1 MNLRKRI
8 IFELE
13 RLRRKNLQ
21 QLHPLQQLFWESTLR
36 CNVHCLHCGSDCSS
50 SETTP
55 DMPAEDFLRVID
67 QSITPHVD
75 PHKVLIIIS
84 GGEPLMRKDLA
95 QVGAALKQRG
105 YPWGMVTNGLAL
117 TEKRFKELLAAGLR
131 SIAISFDGLELDH
144 NWLRQHPLAFEGAT
158 RAIKLAAQFG
168 VQEFRSLE
176 VLISTEGLERV
187 SANANG
193 QENTTEQAQSA
204 AEPLNSSSAASA
216 PLNSS
221 SAASEP
227 LNLGTSEPLN
237 SSSATSEPLNRGE
250 ASPEQRSALVWDV
263 VTCVNQRTI
272 NQLDEIQQY
281 LWSIGVRNWRLI
293 TIDPMGRA
301 AENPELI
308 LTHEQHRQVLEYIKE
323 KRKEGL
329 HISYS
334 CEGFMPEY
342 EMEIRDHL
350 FHCAAGISIASI
362 LVDGSISACTSVR
375 GKYYQGNI
383 YKDDF
388 WEVWENGFKD
398 YRNRKWMKKLE
409 PCNDCKLWRYC
420 EGGGMHL
427 RREDGALMLCHHNK
441 LQGE

>member
-1 MNLRKRI
+1 MKLRKRI

-36 CNVHCLHCGSDCSS
+36 CHVHCLHCGSDCSS
-50 SETTP
+50 SEVTP

-117 TEKRFKELLAAGLR
+117 TEKRFRELMAAGLR
-131 SIAISFDGLELDH
+131 SMAISFDGLELDH

-158 RAIKLAAQFG
+158 RAIKLAAATP
-168 VQEFRSLE
+168 SL
-176 VLISTEGLERV
+176 T
-187 SANANG
+187 
-193 QENTTEQAQSA
+193 
-204 AEPLNSSSAASA
+204 
-216 PLNSS
+216 
-221 SAASEP
+221 
-227 LNLGTSEPLN
+227 
-237 SSSATSEPLNRGE
+237 
-250 ASPEQRSALVWDV
+250 WDV

-272 NQLDEIQQY
+272 NQLDEMQEY

-301 AENPELI
+301 AHNPEL
-308 LTHEQHRQVLEYIKE
+308 LLNAEQMRYLLEYIRE
-323 KRKEGL
+323 KRKQGL

-342 EMEIRDHL
+342 EMDIRDHL
-350 FHCAAGISIASI
+350 FHCAAGVSIASI
-362 LVDGSISACTSVR
+362 LIDGSISACTSVR

-388 WEVWENGFKD
+388 WEVWENGFKP
-398 YRNRKWMKKLE
+398 YRNRQWMKQLE

-427 RREDGALMLCHHNK
+427 RREDGELMLCHNNK
-441 LQGE
+441 LQEGCAKVAQR

>member
-1 MNLRKRI
+1 MKLRKRI

-50 SETTP
+50 SEVTP

-67 QSITPHVD
+67 QSVTPHVD

-95 QVGAALKQRG
+95 EVGAALKQRG

-117 TEKRFKELLAAGLR
+117 TEKRFKELMASGLR
-131 SIAISFDGLELDH
+131 SMAISFDGMKDNH
-144 NWLRQHPLAFEGAT
+144 NWMRQHPLAFDGAT
-158 RAIKLAAQFG
+158 RAIKLAAATP
-168 VQEFRSLE
+168 SL
-176 VLISTEGLERV
+176 T
-187 SANANG
+187 
-193 QENTTEQAQSA
+193 
-204 AEPLNSSSAASA
+204 
-216 PLNSS
+216 
-221 SAASEP
+221 
-227 LNLGTSEPLN
+227 
-237 SSSATSEPLNRGE
+237 
-250 ASPEQRSALVWDV
+250 WDV
-263 VTCVNQRTI
+263 VTCVNQRSI
-272 NQLDEIQQY
+272 KRLDEMQQY

-301 AENPELI
+301 ADNPELL
-308 LTHEQHRQVLEYIKE
+308 LTPEQHRYVLDYIRE
-323 KRKEGL
+323 KRKQGL

-334 CEGFMPEY
+334 CEGFMPDY

-350 FHCAAGISIASI
+350 FHCAAGVSVASI
-362 LVDGSISACTSVR
+362 LIDGSISACTSVR

-383 YKDDF
+383 YHDDF

-398 YRNRKWMKKLE
+398 YRNREWMRKLA
-409 PCNDCKLWRYC
+409 PCNDCKLFRYC

-427 RREDGALMLCHHNK
+427 RREDGSLMLCHYRK
-441 LQGE
+441 LNN

>member
-50 SETTP
+50 SEVTP

-67 QSITPHVD
+67 QSITPYVD

-95 QVGAALKQRG
+95 DVGMALKQRG

-158 RAIKLAAQFG
+158 RAIKLAAQYG

-176 VLISTEGLERV
+176 V
-187 SANANG
+187 
-193 QENTTEQAQSA
+193 QEN
-204 AEPLNSSSAASA
+204 
-216 PLNSS
+216 
-221 SAASEP
+221 
-227 LNLGTSEPLN
+227 
-237 SSSATSEPLNRGE
+237 TSEPLNRGE
-250 ASPEQRSALVWDV
+250 ASPEQPKRLVWDV

-272 NQLDEIQQY
+272 NQLDEMQQY

-301 AENPELI
+301 AENEELI
-308 LTHEQHRQVLEYIKE
+308 LTDEQFQYLMEFIVSERQAGRHV
-323 KRKEGL
+323 
-329 HISYS
+329 SYS
-334 CEGFMPEY
+334 CEGFLGDY
-342 EMEIRDHL
+342 EGKVRDYL
-350 FHCAAGISIASI
+350 YQCAAGVSVASI
-362 LVDGSISACTSVR
+362 LIDGSISACTSVR

-383 YKDDF
+383 YKDSF
-388 WEVWENGFKD
+388 WRVWEEEFKP
-398 YRNRKWMKKLE
+398 YRDRRWMREME
-409 PCNDCKLWRYC
+409 PCKDCKAFEFC
-420 EGGGMHL
+420 EGNGMHL
-427 RREDGALMLCHHNK
+427 RREDGSLMLCH
-441 LQGE
+441 LQRLGQKK

>member
-1 MNLRKRI
+1 MRLRKRI

-50 SETTP
+50 SELTP

-67 QSITPHVD
+67 QSITPNVD

-84 GGEPLMRKDLA
+84 GGEPLMRKDLVE
-95 QVGAALKQRG
+95 VGAALKQRG

-131 SIAISFDGLELDH
+131 SIAISFDGMELDH

-158 RAIKLAAQFG
+158 RAIKLAAQYG
-168 VQEFRSLE
+168 QPILNPSLKGRTSEQEKDSLPFR
-176 VLISTEGLERV
+176 EGLGV
-187 SANANG
+187 GS
-193 QENTTEQAQSA
+193 
-204 AEPLNSSSAASA
+204 
-216 PLNSS
+216 
-221 SAASEP
+221 
-227 LNLGTSEPLN
+227 
-237 SSSATSEPLNRGE
+237 
-250 ASPEQRSALVWDV
+250 LVWDV

-272 NQLDEIQQY
+272 NQLDEMQQY

-308 LTHEQHRQVLEYIKE
+308 LTPEQHRQVLDYIRE

>member
-50 SETTP
+50 SEITP

-67 QSITPHVD
+67 QSVTPHVD

-95 QVGAALKQRG
+95 EVGAALKQRG

-117 TEKRFKELLAAGLR
+117 TEKRFKELMAAGLR

-158 RAIKLAAQFG
+158 RAIKLAAQYG
-168 VQEFRSLE
+168 VQRG
-176 VLISTEGLERV
+176 STVVQHSSKLSNTERE
-187 SANANG
+187 ALNNI
-193 QENTTEQAQSA
+193 EQAPA
-204 AEPLNSSSAASA
+204 PAEQPNGLI
-216 PLNSS
+216 
-221 SAASEP
+221 
-227 LNLGTSEPLN
+227 
-237 SSSATSEPLNRGE
+237 
-250 ASPEQRSALVWDV
+250 WDV

-272 NQLDEIQQY
+272 NQLDEMQQY
-281 LWSIGVRNWRLI
+281 LWSLRVRNWRLM

-308 LTHEQHRQVLEYIKE
+308 LTPEQHRQVLDYIRE
-323 KRKEGL
+323 KRKQGL

-334 CEGFMPEY
+334 CEGFMPDY
-342 EMEIRDHL
+342 EMEVRDHL

-362 LVDGSISACTSVR
+362 LIDGSISACTSVR

-388 WEVWENGFKD
+388 WEVWENGFEP

-409 PCNDCKLWRYC
+409 PCNNCKLFRYC

-441 LQGE
+441 LMGHG

>member
-50 SETTP
+50 SEVTP

-95 QVGAALKQRG
+95 EVGKALKQRG

-117 TEKRFKELLAAGLR
+117 TEKRFKELMASGLR
-131 SIAISFDGLELDH
+131 SMAISFDGMQDSH
-144 NWLRQHPLAFEGAT
+144 NWLRQHPLAFDGAT
-158 RAIKLAAQFG
+158 RAIKLAAA
-168 VQEFRSLE
+168 
-176 VLISTEGLERV
+176 T
-187 SANANG
+187 
-193 QENTTEQAQSA
+193 
-204 AEPLNSSSAASA
+204 PL
-216 PLNSS
+216 
-221 SAASEP
+221 
-227 LNLGTSEPLN
+227 
-237 SSSATSEPLNRGE
+237 
-250 ASPEQRSALVWDV
+250 LVWDV

-272 NQLDEIQQY
+272 LQLDEMREY

-301 AENPELI
+301 AENPELL
-308 LTHEQHRQVLEYIKE
+308 LTPEQHRYLLNYIRA

-334 CEGFMPEY
+334 CEGFMPDY
-342 EMEIRDHL
+342 EMEIRDHI
-350 FHCAAGISIASI
+350 FHCAAGVSVASI
-362 LVDGSISACTSVR
+362 LIDGSISACTSIR

-383 YKDDF
+383 YTDDF
-388 WEVWENGFKD
+388 WQVWENGFAD
-398 YRNRKWMKKLE
+398 YRNRQWMKQKE
-409 PCNDCKLWRYC
+409 PCKDCQLFRYC

-427 RREDGALMLCHHNK
+427 RREDGSLMLCHQNK
-441 LQGE
+441 ITTFD

>member
-50 SETTP
+50 SEITP

-67 QSITPHVD
+67 QSVTPHVD

-95 QVGAALKQRG
+95 EVGAALKKRG

-117 TEKRFKELLAAGLR
+117 TEKRFRELMAAGLR
-131 SIAISFDGLELDH
+131 SMAISFDGMELNH

-158 RAIKLAAQFG
+158 RAIKLAAATP
-168 VQEFRSLE
+168 SL
-176 VLISTEGLERV
+176 T
-187 SANANG
+187 
-193 QENTTEQAQSA
+193 
-204 AEPLNSSSAASA
+204 
-216 PLNSS
+216 
-221 SAASEP
+221 
-227 LNLGTSEPLN
+227 
-237 SSSATSEPLNRGE
+237 
-250 ASPEQRSALVWDV
+250 WDV
-263 VTCVNQRTI
+263 VTCVNQRSI
-272 NQLDEIQQY
+272 KQLDEMQQY

-301 AENPELI
+301 ADNPELL
-308 LTHEQHRQVLEYIKE
+308 LTPEQHRYVLDYIRE
-323 KRKEGL
+323 KRKQGL

-334 CEGFMPEY
+334 CEGFMPDY
-342 EMEIRDHL
+342 ELEIRDHL
-350 FHCAAGISIASI
+350 FHCAAGVSVASI
-362 LVDGSISACTSVR
+362 LIDGSISACTSVR

-388 WEVWENGFKD
+388 WEVWENGFEP
-398 YRNRKWMKKLE
+398 YRNRQWMRKLA
-409 PCNDCKLWRYC
+409 PCNDCKLFRYC

-427 RREDGALMLCHHNK
+427 RREEGSLMLCHHKK
-441 LQGE
+441 LLDIKH